1 MFGALEALK
10 GVDCLI
16 AVGERHAEVGPED
29 GRSLVDLL
37 RSLEVVVRLGEFLL
51 LVRDVAQ
58 APPRV
63 VVRGVGLQRSL
74 VALLAAVVVLVRHEL
89 VAAQS
94 VRVREVLVQLD
105 GAPEE
110 LDRGLVLSLQTVAV
124 AHHAPCLRSEE
135 RLLEGLVAQKDER
148 VLVLEVPETGRVVLE
163 ALQAIGLDLAH
174 LLVELDCVVVARLLV
189 DALGHLREHPARLSL
204 LVRQLSAVERLGLAT
219 VELALQLVGSAHY
232 AEQVHQ
238 SVALAVRNVLLA
250 PSRRV
255 GSQRLLGA

>member
-89 VAAQS
+89 VAA
-94 VRVREVLVQLD
+94 
-105 GAPEE
+105 
-110 LDRGLVLSLQTVAV
+110 
-124 AHHAPCLRSEE
+124 
-135 RLLEGLVAQKDER
+135 
-148 VLVLEVPETGRVVLE
+148 
-163 ALQAIGLDLAH
+163 
-174 LLVELDCVVVARLLV
+174 
-189 DALGHLREHPARLSL
+189 
-204 LVRQLSAVERLGLAT
+204 
-219 VELALQLVGSAHY
+219 
-232 AEQVHQ
+232 
-238 SVALAVRNVLLA
+238 
-250 PSRRV
+250 
-255 GSQRLLGA
+255 